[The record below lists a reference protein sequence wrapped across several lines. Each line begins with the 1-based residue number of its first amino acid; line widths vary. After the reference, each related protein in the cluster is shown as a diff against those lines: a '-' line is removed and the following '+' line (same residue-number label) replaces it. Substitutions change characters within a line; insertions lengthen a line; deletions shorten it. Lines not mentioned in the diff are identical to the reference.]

1 MKDKD
6 QTKALRRKH
15 YGWRKVEEELPRE
28 IFDEETEIGEGCS
41 ENVLVRTA
49 AGSIVSA
56 WYDYGK
62 HGWYTFGIG
71 KDRCGYLEFLTKYDD
86 IHDDTVIE
94 WRPLPGH
101 EQGAWLSTE
110 FYKPKPGAYEK
121 IEVSWLEGPDEEHD
135 WAYDIFFYDDE
146 QNAWVA
152 CSNGHEHEFTFWRPL
167 QEHNH

>member
-1 MKDKD
+1 MKDND

-86 IHDDTVIE
+86 IHDDTVVE

-101 EQGAWLSTE
+101 EQGEWLSTE
-110 FYKPKPGAYEK
+110 FYKPKPGAYNK
-121 IEVSWLEGPDEEHD
+121 IEVSWLEGPDEDND
-135 WAYDIFFYDDE
+135 WAYDIYFYDDD
-146 QNAWVA
+146 QSAWVA
-152 CSNGHEHEFTFWRPL
+152 CSDGNAHEFDYWRPL
-167 QEHNH
+167 QEHKR